1 MILAKDWVYLLYLT
15 SRPYLGIMFFSY
27 VLRELKP
34 SYINNRFIYLAGK
47 YLIALVSQKTVCH
60 GCILRGVRVHSIT
73 WEFLCQVVLTE
84 VSLFVNYEDKIC
96 RYADFLVAE
105 RIGFTITES
114 TVEGLHI
121 RGEEISDFSET
132 CYFELMGLSF

>member
-1 MILAKDWVYLLYLT
+1 
-15 SRPYLGIMFFSY
+15 MFFSY

-34 SYINNRFIYLAGK
+34 RYINNWFIYLTRK
-47 YLIALVSQKTVCH
+47 YLIALVGQKTVCH
-60 GCILRGVRVHSIT
+60 GCILGGVRVYSIA
-73 WEFLCQVVLTE
+73 WEFLRQVVLTE

-96 RYADFLVAE
+96 RYTDFLVAE
-105 RIGFTITES
+105 GVGFTITES
-114 TVEGLHI
+114 TVEGLYI